1 MTAVSKNVYFEVLN
15 IIIDKYNKTF
25 YIKIQYDTIKIHL
38 QMLDLILMLNT
49 MLNLM
54 NLMNPRFKVDD
65 HVRSSKY
72 KDIFAK
78 GYTSNCQIKFLLL
91 AKLKRKL
98 HGEMFLVI

>member
-1 MTAVSKNVYFEVLN
+1 MKTKVCKHMTAVSKNVYFEVLN
-15 IIIDKYNKTF
+15 IIVDKYNKTF
-25 YIKIQYDTIKIHL
+25 HNTIKIHL

-91 AKLKRKL
+91 AKLKR
-98 HGEMFLVI
+98 

>member
-1 MTAVSKNVYFEVLN
+1 MKTKVCKHMTAVSKNVYFEVLN

-54 NLMNPRFKVDD
+54 KKILDLKLM
-65 HVRSSKY
+65 
-72 KDIFAK
+72 I
-78 GYTSNCQIKFLLL
+78 
-91 AKLKRKL
+91 
-98 HGEMFLVI
+98 M